1 MKGIR
6 GVHERYRS
14 KLSRIDGLAFYGQI
28 LDIPDTSRVTNFLSA
43 KRYLRTGP
51 LSVIKPADVVIA
63 DKTKYIV
70 GEHGT
75 GFLIT
80 PLYKHF
86 KMLKVDLELP
96 WTRNTDVVDPV
107 TGVIKSGT
115 RTSLGTAYVSLD
127 TKNDIEDALHI
138 QTERHIFVTDKNV
151 QVEDYLGNFIVT
163 KVDKLIGLSVCE
175 VKDTE

>member
-1 MKGIR
+1 MLGIR

-14 KLSRIDGLAFYGQI
+14 KFTRLDGLAFYGQI

-51 LSVIKPADVVIA
+51 LSPIKPSDVVII
-63 DKTKYIV
+63 DKVKYIV

-75 GFLIT
+75 GFLVT

-86 KMLKVDLELP
+86 KMLKVDAELA
-96 WTRNTDVVDPV
+96 WTRNTDVVDAV
-107 TGVIKSGT
+107 TGVVKSGT
-115 RTSLGTAYVSLD
+115 RSSLGTAYISMD

-138 QTERHIFVTDKNV
+138 QTERHIFITDKNV
-151 QVEDYLGNFIVT
+151 QVEDYLGPYIVT

>member
-14 KLSRIDGLAFYGQI
+14 RFKILGGSDFYGQI
-28 LDIPDTSRVTNFLSA
+28 LDIPDTSRVTNFLSP

-51 LSVIKPADVVIA
+51 FSPVKPGDVVVLFGVM
-63 DKTKYIV
+63 YIV

-75 GFLIT
+75 GFLIA
-80 PLYKHF
+80 PLYKQF
-86 KMLKVDLELP
+86 KMLQVDIELP
-96 WTRNTDVVDPV
+96 WERNTDVVDTV
-107 TGVIKSGT
+107 TGVVKSGA
-115 RTSLGTAYVSLD
+115 RTSLGTAYISLD
-127 TKNDIEDALHI
+127 TKNDIEDALNI
-138 QTERHIFVTDKNV
+138 QTERRLFVTDKDV
-151 QVEDYLGNFIVT
+151 AVEDYLGDFIVT